1 MKALTICQPYAALI
15 VTGEK
20 LVENREW
27 PTNYRGR
34 LLIHAGKSLQ
44 WLGADDEQDFAE
56 RGAPLAFGA
65 VVGEARLADVL
76 HIDRIKHGEYDAKYP
91 WLREHMHAHGTWCW
105 VVQEVKRYAQ
115 PVPWKGAQGL
125 WDFPEASLPHNAVVS
140 RVSERSETNVG
151 LTKELGVNL

>member
-15 VTGEK
+15 VRGEK

-34 LLIHAGKSLQ
+34 LLIHAGKSRQ
-44 WLGADDEQDFAE
+44 WLDDEDEREFAK
-56 RGAPLAFGA
+56 RGDPLAFGA
-65 VVGEARLADVL
+65 VVGEAMLADVL
-76 HIDRIKHGEYDAKYP
+76 HIDHIQNGNYDAKYP

-105 VVQEVKRYAQ
+105 VLQDVQRYAH

-125 WDFPEASLPHNAVVS
+125 WDFPDDVLTHYAK
-140 RVSERSETNVG
+140 VSE
-151 LTKELGVNL
+151 LGEQPCSV

>member
-34 LLIHAGKSLQ
+34 LLIHAGKSRQ
-44 WLGADDEQDFAE
+44 WLHENDEQNFAQH
-56 RGAPLAFGA
+56 GDPLVFGA

-76 HIDRIKHGEYDAKYP
+76 HIDRIRHGEYDAEYP
-91 WLREHMHAHGTWCW
+91 WLRDHIHAHGTWCW
-105 VVQEVKRYAQ
+105 VLLDVRRYAQ

-125 WDFPEASLPHNAVVS
+125 WVFPDAALTHLTELASGTSALPAP
-140 RVSERSETNVG
+140 
-151 LTKELGVNL
+151 

>member
-34 LLIHAGKSLQ
+34 LLIHAGKSRQ
-44 WLGADDEQDFAE
+44 WLVDEVFAE
-56 RGAPLAFGA
+56 RGDPLVFGA
-65 VVGEARLADVL
+65 AVGDARLADVL
-76 HIDRIKHGEYDAKYP
+76 HIDRIQRGEYDAKYP

-105 VVQEVKRYAQ
+105 VLQDVRRYAQ
-115 PVPWKGAQGL
+115 PLPWKGAQGL
-125 WDFPEASLPHNAVVS
+125 WDFPDAALTHNKCS
-140 RVSERSETNVG
+140 TSEMISNTQGEDQ
-151 LTKELGVNL
+151 

>member
-34 LLIHAGKSLQ
+34 LLIHAGKSRQ
-44 WLGADDEQDFAE
+44 WLDDEDEQDFAE
-56 RGAPLAFGA
+56 RGDPLVFGA
-65 VVGEARLADVL
+65 LVGEATLADVL
-76 HIDRIKHGEYDAKYP
+76 HIAAIQRGDYDTRYP
-91 WLREHMHAHGTWCW
+91 WLRDHAHTHGLWCW
-105 VVQEVKRYAQ
+105 VLQDVKRYAQ

-125 WDFPEASLPHNAVVS
+125 WDFPEASLPHNA
-140 RVSERSETNVG
+140 
-151 LTKELGVNL
+151 ELRGRPLADGPA